1 MKDLPRH
8 DLNIIFRAGHSTVWE
23 LAEKSGILAE
33 LGLGIASLEETNYP
47 GPADEALFAGRVDFI
62 SGNHISPYVNMARG
76 LPVVCIASPGNY
88 IRDRVVSR
96 QPIESLADFKDKG
109 LHIADSNFTNPF
121 GGINHGRANHVID
134 VYQAGFAP
142 GEAHWIELGPQEDSN
157 VAPAIIDAVR
167 TGKADVGFVG
177 RRNVEELERE
187 GLRVSNLPT
196 IPMVNG
202 STITTSYEALARSE
216 RLGERLVRALVLTI
230 HYARVHPEE
239 AQRLLSAKLGKPYRE
254 YGGRLQSIT
263 RYRSKPYPDT
273 DGVAN
278 AYELCTMKFE
288 EARAVKPM
296 ALWDMHYL
304 RELDQSGFIDELIQ
318 EEPEDVRDTGGE
330 PRVFW

>member
-96 QPIESLADFKDKG
+96 QPIESLGDFKDKG
-109 LHIADSNFTNPF
+109 LRIADSNFTNPF

-134 VYQAGFAP
+134 VYRAGFAP
-142 GEAHWIELGPQEDSN
+142 GEAQWMELGPQEDAN
-157 VAPAIIDAVR
+157 VGPAIIDAVR
-167 TGKADVGFVG
+167 TGTADVGFVG

-187 GLRVSNLPT
+187 GLHVSNLPT

-216 RLGERLVRALVLTI
+216 RLGERLVKALVLTI

-239 AQRLLSAKLGKPYRE
+239 AQRLLNAKLGKPYHE

-288 EARAVKPM
+288 EAKAIRPM